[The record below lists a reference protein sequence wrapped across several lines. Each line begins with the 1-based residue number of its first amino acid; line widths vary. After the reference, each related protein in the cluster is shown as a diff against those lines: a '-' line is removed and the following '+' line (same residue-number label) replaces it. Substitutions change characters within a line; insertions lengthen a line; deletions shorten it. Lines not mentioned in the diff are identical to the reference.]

1 MPNWCDNSAVI
12 THKDKSK
19 LEELREQA
27 EQNTLFGFVL
37 PEPDYDKVKVKSAHP
52 EISGKEF
59 ANPKEA
65 WWDWRVQNW
74 GTKWEADFDTGFEFD
89 EDLTLWFDTAWA
101 P

>member
-37 PEPDYDKVKVKSAHP
+37 PEPDYHKVKVIQGLSLMK
-52 EISGKEF
+52 
-59 ANPKEA
+59 
-65 WWDWRVQNW
+65 
-74 GTKWEADFDTGFEFD
+74 T
-89 EDLTLWFDTAWA
+89 
-101 P
+101 